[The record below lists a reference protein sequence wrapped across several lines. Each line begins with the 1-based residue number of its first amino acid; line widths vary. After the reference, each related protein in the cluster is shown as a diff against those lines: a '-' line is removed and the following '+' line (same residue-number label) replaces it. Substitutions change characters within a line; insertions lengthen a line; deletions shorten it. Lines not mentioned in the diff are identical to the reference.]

1 MYNIIGDI
9 HSRDVWKKLVREDCV
24 NVFVG
29 DYFSPYEYHT
39 FNEQEECFMDIVLY
53 KMKHPETIMLIGNHD
68 EDHWHIREMYSRFD
82 MRHYEDISRLFE
94 ENKDYLQIAYSIENK
109 ILVTHA
115 GVSVVWYEGYFNK
128 NFYSYLDNCTG
139 DDYDLA
145 TSPEEAYNILQE
157 KLKDDTFNFYPQ
169 KPSILEW
176 NNKFW
181 RYNGQCFEEIKENP
195 DHLAKFIN
203 DNWLSGKYNMFNFR
217 DNSSREDY
225 YGESYTH
232 GPLWIR
238 PSSLRFND
246 IFKYSEF
253 KQVVG
258 HTKVKKI
265 ICNNNIYF
273 IDTLSEKNPESLL
286 IDINKDGNIQ
296 FSINKI

>member
-115 GVSVVWYEGYFNK
+115 GVSKLWYENNIK
-128 NFYSYLDNCTG
+128 NTITPDNICNSINELWING
-139 DDYDLA
+139 NF
-145 TSPEEAYNILQE
+145 SS
-157 KLKDDTFNFYPQ
+157 FNF
-169 KPSILEW
+169 KSNKSILT
-176 NNKFW
+176 
-181 RYNGQCFEEIKENP
+181 
-195 DHLAKFIN
+195 
-203 DNWLSGKYNMFNFR
+203 
-217 DNSSREDY
+217 DY
-225 YGESYTH
+225 YGNDPNQ

-238 PSSLRFND
+238 PKALITNNVFTNTN
-246 IFKYSEF
+246 YY
-253 KQVVG
+253 QVVG
-258 HTKVKKI
+258 HTKTKHI
-265 ICNNNIYF
+265 FSYNNIYF

-286 IDINKDGNIQ
+286 LDIKDDNIQ